1 RDWSSDVCSSDL
13 GDGRVGVD
21 VAQRSDDVADGQI
34 TVVPESFHDLPFQC
48 TELDRSKLLGRL
60 VLGAHEADTTW
71 RGAVGSGHETW
82 PRSRQTTAITD
93 NTSAIPARYGCS
105 GANRVSVP
113 VYPTAISSILLH
125 TWQPT
130 ANHGRLPAVPPIRAL
145 RRPEGS
151 RRSPARPAPKIYGEP
166 GSSCVPVGPSEGDEG
181 CTYVATS

>member
-82 PRSRQTTAITD
+82 PRSRQPA
-93 NTSAIPARYGCS
+93 AIPDRPGAAPARDGCS
-105 GANRVSVP
+105 GAHQGG
-113 VYPTAISSILLH
+113 A
-125 TWQPT
+125 
-130 ANHGRLPAVPPIRAL
+130 AVDPRAS
-145 RRPEGS
+145 G
-151 RRSPARPAPKIYGEP
+151 
-166 GSSCVPVGPSEGDEG
+166 
-181 CTYVATS
+181 